1 MRRIAA
7 LCSLLVAC
15 GGSSSSPPPA
25 RPAAAVPADP
35 SEADLQAQH
44 DREEHAKRDEIV
56 AAHRKIEEQ
65 QQDALAASCDDPQH
79 HDAHARCQPSCYAP
93 AAPDPRAGKK
103 LHGPVEIQ
111 HEVCQLAPDAPYV
124 ILDDVDPKLA
134 VRPLR
139 GRPPRAHKKGT
150 WQADV
155 EKAVPVVVTGTWRE
169 LTHPVTKERVRCV
182 TAARVASLGK
192 PLDACGGTG
201 DVACEAS
208 GNAAA
213 HGLDV
218 VHFRLVEAR
227 QLQAAGK
234 AQQCQQAALEAIAV
248 ARGMPRWRQYAK
260 LNVEHWGKQTSFRTR
275 FDGVLDEDTLFATA
289 TRLGGE
295 AETVYAACGGA
306 GSAVTTAEQEQ
317 SFHTCW

>member
-1 MRRIAA
+1 MRRIAMLGLMA
-7 LCSLLVAC
+7 AC
-15 GGSSSSPPPA
+15 GSGSSSPPPA
-25 RPAAAVPADP
+25 HPAAVAPAGASDA
-35 SEADLQAQH
+35 ELQAQH
-44 DREEHAKRDEIV
+44 DREARAKHDEIV

-65 QQDALAASCDDPQH
+65 QQDALAASCDDAQH
-79 HDAHARCQPSCYAP
+79 HEAHARCQPSCYVP

-103 LHGPVEIQ
+103 LRGAVEIQ
-111 HEVCQLAPDAPYV
+111 HEVCQLAADAPYV
-124 ILDDVDPKLA
+124 ILDDIDPKLV

-139 GRPPRAHKKGT
+139 GRRPRAHRKGT

-169 LTHPVTKERVRCV
+169 LTDPVTKERVRCV
-182 TAARVASLGK
+182 TAARVTSLAR

-201 DVACEAS
+201 EIACEAA

-218 VHFRLVEAR
+218 IHYRLVEAR
-227 QLQAAGK
+227 RLQAAGK

-248 ARGMPRWRQYAK
+248 SRGMPRWHQYAK
-260 LNVEHWGKQTSFRTR
+260 LNVEHWGKQTGFRTR
-275 FDGVLDEDTLFATA
+275 FDGVLDEDTLFETA

-295 AETVYAACGGA
+295 ADGVYAACGGA